1 MNTPNKESNR
11 SMSWRPLLL
20 KSGIGCRL
28 GLCIGGARR
37 VAKSMPDVEYGD
49 HMDVHTSVSKIET
62 GIQSR
67 KRSSVE
73 VNRIPVVPEPN
84 RVPSLS
90 ESPNVLPK
98 SRNDSKRHSG
108 TSGKS
113 SIVEDGMPPPAVE
126 RRHSD
131 PKSLQDRITVNGT
144 SFIKL
149 KKIGTGGSCVVYR
162 VLDESN
168 EIFALK
174 CVNLANIPSYQY
186 NDFVNEVKLLEQLRG
201 YPGIINMIDYELRT
215 DTKELFIVK
224 V

>member
-20 KSGIGCRL
+20 KSGMGCRNGL
-28 GLCIGGARR
+28 GTGGARR
-37 VAKSMPDVEYGD
+37 VVKSMPDMEYGD
-49 HMDVHTSVSKIET
+49 HLEIHTSLSRTET
-62 GIQSR
+62 GPQSR

-73 VNRIPVVPEPN
+73 VNRVPVVSETT
-84 RVPSLS
+84 RVPSLPD
-90 ESPNVLPK
+90 SPSVVPTN
-98 SRNDSKRHSG
+98 RNDSKRHSSA
-108 TSGKS
+108 SGKS
-113 SIVEDGMPPPAVE
+113 SLVGEEISPLSAE
-126 RRHSD
+126 RRRSD
-131 PKSLQDRITVNGT
+131 PKNLRDRVTVNGK

-162 VLDESN
+162 VLDEAN

-201 YPGIINMIDYELRT
+201 SPGIINMIDYELRAE
-215 DTKELFIVK
+215 TKELFIV
-224 V
+224 